1 MQKSLKFL
9 YPLVFFVL
17 RGVDGNILAASE
29 SQPFKIVVGRND
41 SFAFLEKTIT
51 TMKLGERALVKVDQS
66 LVKKEKRLVSLLG
79 GAPANVEL
87 EVEIVR
93 LGNYANA
100 LWELETNDRE
110 KTAAA
115 AKVQGNEFIK
125 EKQYV
130 NAVSRYETG
139 LKTMTNDSNPTFI
152 ELKQSLQNNLS
163 LAYLKNS

>member
-1 MQKSLKFL
+1 
-9 YPLVFFVL
+9 
-17 RGVDGNILAASE
+17 
-29 SQPFKIVVGRND
+29 
-41 SFAFLEKTIT
+41 
-51 TMKLGERALVKVDQS
+51 MKLGERALVKVDQS

-125 EKQYV
+125 EK
-130 NAVSRYETG
+130 
-139 LKTMTNDSNPTFI
+139 
-152 ELKQSLQNNLS
+152 
-163 LAYLKNS
+163 